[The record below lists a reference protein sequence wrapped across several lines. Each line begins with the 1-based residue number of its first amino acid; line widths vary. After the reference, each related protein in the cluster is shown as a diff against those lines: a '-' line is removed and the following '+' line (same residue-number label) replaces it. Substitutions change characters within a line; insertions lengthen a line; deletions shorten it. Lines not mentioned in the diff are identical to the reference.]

1 MRAVRLN
8 IFLII
13 LGMAVATYLTRVT
26 FLVFGKGVKFPPLFL
41 RSLRYIPIAMLAA
54 IIFPAVLAPQG
65 QLAFSLTNPYL
76 LAALAT
82 VLVVQLTK
90 NSVVGIV
97 VGMGLILLLRLWL

>member
-1 MRAVRLN
+1 MRPTM
-8 IFLII
+8 FLII

-26 FLVFGKGVKFPPLFL
+26 LLVFGKRVNFPPLFL
-41 RSLRYIPIAMLAA
+41 RSLRYIPIAMLSA

-65 QLAFSLTNPYL
+65 AIEISPQNPYL

-82 VLVVQLTK
+82 VVVVRLTK

-97 VGMGLILLLRLWL
+97 VGMGLILLLRIWL

>member
-1 MRAVRLN
+1 MRPTM
-8 IFLII
+8 FLII

-26 FLVFGKGVKFPPLFL
+26 LLVFGKRVNFPPLFL
-41 RSLRYIPIAMLAA
+41 RSLRYIPIAMLSA

-65 QLAFSLTNPYL
+65 AIYISAKNPYL

-82 VLVVQLTK
+82 VVAVRLTK

-97 VGMGLILLLRLWL
+97 VGMGLILLLRIWM